1 MAFHR
6 WKNCQFN
13 GVLTKESAVEKFF
26 EIRGCRLSG
35 TPYNAPPL
43 TGNNE
48 TDFAGS
54 GREMIEFDFERNQI

>member
-1 MAFHR
+1 LLK
-6 WKNCQFN
+6 KN
-13 GVLTKESAVEKFF
+13 TVEKFF

-48 TDFAGS
+48 THFAGS
-54 GREMIEFDFERNQI
+54 GSEKNDFDFERNERNS